1 LPPISSH
8 PPGGTKLGRGAVAQA
23 PALPVPADSA
33 AAAPIGSIDNIGS
46 ANHGNTLRPLT
57 HTGHLTH
64 THTPTAQQPQPQLTH
79 THTRPAQQ
87 EDVSAQAQ
95 RNEPLLPKIDPTKP
109 PPARGGSGKEPAAM
123 EVYRGSTNAA
133 GVPILELV
141 RKMEY
146 ENIITRDDRLAL
158 NEALYNPSG
167 ADRREAV
174 IQAVRNVELGMNPRF
189 SVKRLKALI
198 HGNAAGV
205 PRHSHRSRTANES
218 LSGSRK
224 LQAAELAEAL
234 AAVYMT
240 KNQNQTPRL
249 SPRQQPAQQDSKQP
263 PASSPSKKAKRSAK
277 DPAPVAAE
285 LSVETQD
292 TVNALNN
299 VLGVAPTY
307 ADICSSSNV
316 CAKIAANL
324 RVYMARVKAKKSRP
338 RPLVVIVGGGS
349 FNPLTRMHLRTFFVA
364 KQWIEKQLR
373 AEVIGALLSPAHSS
387 LVRLRYRTCASE
399 VIPTAHRLA
408 MAQLCVQDSRWIS
421 VDPWEVTRRCAMD
434 YLSQLDHVQ
443 SMLHSRFPNVNIKL
457 FYLSKPN
464 FVPKL
469 SIEGMKKN
477 GFSCI
482 CVCRA
487 PESDYL
493 RSSLGSR
500 SNGVV
505 YIGEDI
511 AILDTSMDQV
521 SAKKVRDGLK
531 AGRDVETLVGHAIN
545 AYISDHH
552 IAQKVRDVSCKL
564 MLMV

>member
-1 LPPISSH
+1 M
-8 PPGGTKLGRGAVAQA
+8 
-23 PALPVPADSA
+23 
-33 AAAPIGSIDNIGS
+33 IGSGSTVEAGS
-46 ANHGNTLRPLT
+46 APTAGAGRAQPLRPLT
-57 HTGHLTH
+57 HTGHIRAETQTDSLDPL
-64 THTPTAQQPQPQLTH
+64 PTK
-79 THTRPAQQ
+79 
-87 EDVSAQAQ
+87 
-95 RNEPLLPKIDPTKP
+95 RNELLPIKIDPKKSNSNQN
-109 PPARGGSGKEPAAM
+109 GNEPAGM
-123 EVYRGSTNAA
+123 EVYRGSTQAA
-133 GVPILELV
+133 GVPILELI

-146 ENIITRDDRLAL
+146 ENILTRDDRLAL
-158 NEALYNPSG
+158 NEALYNP
-167 ADRREAV
+167 ANIDKREQV

-198 HGNAAGV
+198 HGNAGGA
-205 PRHSHRSRTANES
+205 PRRQSKTASEV
-218 LSGSRK
+218 LSGGSRK
-224 LQAAELAEAL
+224 VSLQAAELAEAL

-240 KNQNQTPRL
+240 NHKNQNEDQNNQDNAL
-249 SPRQQPAQQDSKQP
+249 DSEQPAF
-263 PASSPSKKAKRSAK
+263 SPSKKKTKKYSPFNK
-277 DPAPVAAE
+277 EQLTHIAAE
-285 LSVETQD
+285 LSAETQG
-292 TVNALNN
+292 TVTALNN

-349 FNPLTRMHLRTFFVA
+349 FNPLTRMHLRTFFIA

-373 AEVIGALLSPAHSS
+373 AEVVGALLSPAHSS

-408 MAQLCVQDSRWIS
+408 IAQLCVQSSRWIS

-443 SMLHSRFPNVNIKL
+443 SMLSSRFPTVNIKL

-464 FVPKL
+464 VVPKL

-493 RSSLGSR
+493 RTSLGSR

-521 SAKKVRDGLK
+521 SAKKVRDRLK
-531 AGRDVETLVGHAIN
+531 AGKDVETLVGHAISE
-545 AYISDHH
+545 YITDHR
-552 IAQKVRDVSCKL
+552 IAQKVS
-564 MLMV
+564 